1 MAQSSKSSAEFP
13 QQSVP
18 DLVIEA
24 LTHDELTLRHALG
37 IYRDLAQVAAAM
49 MAEETKKRK
58 WYQAEYF
65 RLRDEQQWP
74 RPVREDGET
83 AR

>member
-1 MAQSSKSSAEFP
+1 MAQSNKSSAEFP

-24 LTHDELTLRHALG
+24 FAHDERTLRHALDL
-37 IYRDLAQVAAAM
+37 YRDMARVAAAM
-49 MAEETKKRK
+49 MVDEKRRRK

-74 RPVREDGET
+74 RPVTEDGEG